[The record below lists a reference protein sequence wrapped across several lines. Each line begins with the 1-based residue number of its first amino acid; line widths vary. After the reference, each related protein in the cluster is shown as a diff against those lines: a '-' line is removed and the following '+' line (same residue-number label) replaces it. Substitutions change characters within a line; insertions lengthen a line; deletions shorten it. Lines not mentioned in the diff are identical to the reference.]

1 MLGGGG
7 RRRRDEEEDEE
18 EEEEE
23 EEKREVVEA
32 VFCSPRFQLETV
44 EGGRKRERERERE
57 RERAMGCLLSK
68 LYDKSLRARAGR
80 RSMKYRLNDEANL
93 DTETNS
99 LRPTPVSVPDFS
111 SSNTASNNKKKAG
124 DQPKKEYSWDKRRKL
139 DPKDFMCTNT
149 EDEVVVKKSGKI
161 NGQQFVIDNCKR

>member
-1 MLGGGG
+1 
-7 RRRRDEEEDEE
+7 
-18 EEEEE
+18 
-23 EEKREVVEA
+23 
-32 VFCSPRFQLETV
+32 
-44 EGGRKRERERERE
+44 
-57 RERAMGCLLSK
+57 MGCLLSK